1 MTCLSPDSFYYDTSR
16 RNIIHNTHAAFEE
29 AAMIAFRELCD
40 EFKEDENWMNWYAS
54 AVLYS
59 DYFMK
64 WGSRVAALMI
74 YYQILYIQNLLY
86 LQKKDSLANQA
97 TFKAI

>member
-1 MTCLSPDSFYYDTSR
+1 MPVTGFFYYDTSR

-64 WGSRVAALMI
+64 WGSRVAAPYDLLPNSV
-74 YYQILYIQNLLY
+74 YSKSSILAEKI
-86 LQKKDSLANQA
+86 LANA
-97 TFKAI
+97 GNF